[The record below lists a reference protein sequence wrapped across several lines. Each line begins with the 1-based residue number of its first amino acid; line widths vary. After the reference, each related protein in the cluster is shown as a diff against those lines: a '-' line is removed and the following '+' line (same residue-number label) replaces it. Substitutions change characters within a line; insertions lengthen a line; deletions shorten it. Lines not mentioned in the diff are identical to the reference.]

1 MHACLALLICLGVVI
16 APGCEGD
23 SDKQAKAAE
32 PASATTPAQDTVAWA
47 RAQFDPTAF
56 DTIQFPSD
64 RARLAR
70 GADVFRWAC
79 SSCHGLT
86 GRGDGGAVLNGDTL
100 HPPSFLEPNWRF
112 AHDENG
118 LRRQIFVGN
127 ARGMPH
133 WGLRGTQ
140 LRDIVAV
147 ETYILQGLRST
158 Q

>member
-1 MHACLALLICLGVVI
+1 MRASPSFLICLTVVI
-16 APGCEGD
+16 AAGCGRN
-23 SDKQAKAAE
+23 SDPQAKAAE
-32 PASATTPAQDTVAWA
+32 PAPPSTPAQDTVAWA
-47 RAQFDPTAF
+47 RAQFDPAAF
-56 DTIQFPSD
+56 DTIRFSSD
-64 RARLAR
+64 SARLAR

-79 SSCHGLT
+79 ASCHGPT

-140 LRDIVAV
+140 ARDIVAV
-147 ETYILQGLRST
+147 ETYILKGLRSA